1 MYKVPAIEPD
11 DYLKKARPK
20 RYITAKKFEN
30 YQATNIV
37 EKHVRSNTKCFD
49 IPSSK
54 THQFSNSFFAKTRID
69 WNHLEDLCAQLVL
82 RASNLLSQTTNKS
95 TVFSL
100 PLDISQHWLLQR
112 TLTDTE
118 TTMRWSHK
126 HHLYK
131 VTNNLDL

>member
-37 EKHVRSNTKCFD
+37 EKHVKSNTKCFD

-54 THQFSNSFFAKTRID
+54 THQFSISFFVKPQID
-69 WNHLEDLCAQLVL
+69 GTHL
-82 RASNLLSQTTNKS
+82 KS
-95 TVFSL
+95 TVVCATSVESL
-100 PLDISQHWLLQR
+100 KSA
-112 TLTDTE
+112 LTN
-118 TTMRWSHK
+118 RQ
-126 HHLYK
+126 
-131 VTNNLDL
+131 